1 MTATVIPFP
10 IKPEAPDRTER
21 FARELD
27 AKLKTFPDDRARVL
41 FLAALEARWT
51 ERFRCFLRNVDSGRY
66 DEPKNGPSAFDYALT
81 IAEISVRRTRVEIT
95 VQGAIS

>member
-10 IKPEAPDRTER
+10 VKPEQPDRSER

-27 AKLKTFPDDRARVL
+27 AKLTTLPDDRARVL

-51 ERFRCFLRNVDSGRY
+51 ERFRCFLRNVDTGRY

-95 VQGAIS
+95 VHGVAS

>member
-1 MTATVIPFP
+1 MTATVVPFP
-10 IKPEAPDRTER
+10 VKPEQPDRTEK

-27 AKLKTFPDDRARVL
+27 EKLKTFPDDRARVL

-51 ERFRCFLRNVDSGRY
+51 ERFRCFLRNVDTGRY

-81 IAEISVRRTRVEIT
+81 IAEISVRRTRAEIT
-95 VQGAIS
+95 VQGARS

>member
-10 IKPEAPDRTER
+10 VKPEAPDRTER

-66 DEPKNGPSAFDYALT
+66 DKPKNGPSAFDYALT
-81 IAEISVRRTRVEIT
+81 IAEISVRRTRAEAAVQEI
-95 VQGAIS
+95 AS

>member
-1 MTATVIPFP
+1 MSATVIPFP
-10 IKPEAPDRTER
+10 VKPETPDRSER

-27 AKLKTFPDDRARVL
+27 AKLKTLPDDRARVL

-51 ERFRCFLRNVDSGRY
+51 ERFRCFLRNVDTGRY

-81 IAEISVRRTRVEIT
+81 IAEISVRRTRAEIT
-95 VQGAIS
+95 MQGAMS

>member
-10 IKPEAPDRTER
+10 VKPEAPDRTEK

-27 AKLKTFPDDRARVL
+27 AKLQTLPDDRARVL

-51 ERFRCFLRNVDSGRY
+51 ERYRCFLRNVDSGRY

-81 IAEISVRRTRVEIT
+81 IAEISVRRTRAEIAL
-95 VQGAIS
+95 QGRAS